1 MSAERLLWLSGL
13 SLLAGGLLATTA
25 WVLFARFDPVH
36 RAYTERFWLPFNF
49 MVIGGG
55 FLMVLG
61 LPGFYAL
68 QARQSGIL
76 GLLGFVI
83 FFAGILFAY
92 VAVHSIQTLTMPNV
106 PGGMMIIVSFA
117 APSLLIGGLLTALAI
132 WRAGVYPWWL
142 AVALVV
148 AGALGLLR
156 EWLPLPPWLARN
168 LFSVVFTLV
177 MAAIGAATM
186 ARATDGF

>member
-1 MSAERLLWLSGL
+1 MTAERLIWLSGL
-13 SLLAGGLLATTA
+13 ALVAGGLLATAA
-25 WVLFARFDPVH
+25 WVLFARFDPDH

-61 LPGFYAL
+61 LPGFYAT
-68 QARQSGIL
+68 QARQSGFL

-92 VAVHSIQTLTMPNV
+92 VAVHSIQTLTMPDV

-117 APSLLIGGLLTALAI
+117 APSLLVGGLLTALAI

-142 AVALVV
+142 AVGLLV
-148 AGALGLLR
+148 AGALALVR

-168 LFSVVFTLV
+168 LFSAVFTLAI
-177 MAAIGAATM
+177 AAIGVAVM
-186 ARATDGF
+186 ARAAKGF